1 MERKKNRDI
10 DITKELHTKL
20 NLIALDVLNEIQ
32 TSKSSKKPL
41 DFEKLKPVLIAIKEI
56 KDLVKINYKIKE
68 RDLSDLIS
76 IDEDLGNV
84 NMLEEVFY
92 EETKE

>member
-1 MERKKNRDI
+1 MEKKKNKNT

-32 TSKSSKKPL
+32 TSKSSKKSL

-76 IDEDLGNV
+76 IDEDLSNV